1 MTKTKIGTVYKLY
14 TPSGKTYVGSTTK
27 TMHYRMKAH
36 ILSYYANIKNP
47 NYICCSAN
55 TLFQET
61 IDVKCEIL
69 EEIVYSNK
77 KELRTREN
85 FHLQLLKAAGTHI
98 VNVNIPGAMN
108 NGYNEYMKMYMRTY
122 KKPS

>member
-47 NYICCSAN
+47 NYICCPAN

-77 KELRTREN
+77 KEFDTPPACGGVI
-85 FHLQLLKAAGTHI
+85 HLGCMSQAKLSLLYGFCFAINYA
-98 VNVNIPGAMN
+98 
-108 NGYNEYMKMYMRTY
+108 
-122 KKPS
+122 

>member
-14 TPSGKTYVGSTTK
+14 TSSGKTYVGSTTK
-27 TMHYRMKAH
+27 TMHYRMKTH

-47 NYICCSAN
+47 NYVCCSAN